1 MFRDRSSWRPLWFR
15 QVELCPLTAPNL
27 LATADSYWDRDKGF
41 NRDSGLMV
49 PSPHNLEFPIHVQKE
64 VGSVVPLLEKAINK
78 PILDAIS
85 QAVFVNDFSAYP
97 VNARSCLD
105 AAAAASGCTGNTVT
119 EMNTCLCGNGG
130 DFVLSTARCVDKH
143 AKEQL
148 SAVYAMLLTSC
159 TDSRTPLGVS
169 QAQFLEPEDD
179 IDETPTTFATS
190 ITRVASSTRA
200 PGAITS
206 TSMTTYQSVAPGG
219 VTVTITRGIEAA
231 PTGTGSGKQDGDND
245 KSDSDDKISRPALA
259 AAIAGS
265 VALLLAALAFL
276 CYRRRKQRRE
286 KNGRDGH
293 GGKFAALSS
302 ATSLTTMTGSSP
314 PGQPTTAYN
323 GANGLRP
330 DTGHTV
336 QVATGTTAWSHQ
348 QQQYAPESPQ
358 HWQNQYGQ
366 HTGNWPSPVTNTDGT
381 MGTWML
387 SPASTYPPNATRG
400 PDSPSVQNA
409 SWNAHEVP
417 AGVPAPHPSR
427 NTYTPVFELPG
438 DETQAVEADSTP
450 VGSAQPARP
459 PSRSIQSTPVHMS
472 ARPAP
477 THPEMSRQIDDA
489 LQISQVELP
498 PPRYSGPSSGLEWA
512 ADEKKLG

>member
-1 MFRDRSSWRPLWFR
+1 MSPRPRRRIIPTPALIISY
-15 QVELCPLTAPNL
+15 
-27 LATADSYWDRDKGF
+27 LA
-41 NRDSGLMV
+41 
-49 PSPHNLEFPIHVQKE
+49 VQ
-64 VGSVVPLLEKAINK
+64 
-78 PILDAIS
+78 S
-85 QAVFVNDFSAYP
+85 QAAFVNDFSAYP
-97 VNARSCLD
+97 VNARTCLD

-130 DFVLSTARCVDKH
+130 DFVLTTARCVDKQ

-190 ITRVASSTRA
+190 ITRPPAVASSTQA
-200 PGAITS
+200 PGTITT

-231 PTGTGSGKQDGDND
+231 PTATGSGKQGGDND

-265 VALLLAALAFL
+265 AALLLAALAFL

-286 KNGRDGH
+286 KNGQDGH

-330 DTGHTV
+330 DSGHTV
-336 QVATGTTAWSHQ
+336 QMAAGTTAWSHQ

-387 SPASTYPPNATRG
+387 SPFSTYHPNPTRG
-400 PDSPSVQNA
+400 PDSPPVQNA

-417 AGVPAPHPSR
+417 ADVPAPHPSR

-472 ARPAP
+472 ARPAH
-477 THPEMSRQIDDA
+477 THPGMSRQIDDA

-498 PPRYSGPSSGLEWA
+498 PPRYSGPSSGPEWA